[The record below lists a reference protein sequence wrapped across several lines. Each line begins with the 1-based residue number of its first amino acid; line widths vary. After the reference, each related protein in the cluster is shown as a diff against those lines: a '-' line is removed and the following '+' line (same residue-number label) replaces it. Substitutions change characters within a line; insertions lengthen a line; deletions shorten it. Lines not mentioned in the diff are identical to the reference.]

1 MLAAGGKVLKK
12 LEKVSRLWNSNSEL
26 GVYDICRREK
36 EGERERE
43 REREREDRKQS
54 QGGREK

>member
-12 LEKVSRLWNSNSEL
+12 LGKVSRLRNSSSEV

-36 EGERERE
+36 GRERE
-43 REREREDRKQS
+43 KKESKIRE
-54 QGGREK
+54 GGRE